1 MNMLKKKVFLMLN
14 LTETWLNETIKD
26 DADLEGYKIYRGD
39 RKSRIR
45 GGTAIYLH
53 DKLEAEE
60 ICQMSYENCEMIAL
74 SIPDMQTINIVVYRP
89 PGTELKVFEV
99 ILKKIEENF
108 QNLQKPDPT
117 IILSGDLNFPFVKW
131 NRQPEGGCDWKY
143 KANTN
148 ATRNEKIQFEKLMEI
163 CNEKCMLQIIEEGTR
178 NENTLDLMF
187 TNEVRLITNVDVN
200 TTSISDHK
208 RIEVSTNFLL
218 NDNQNKYNTNNN
230 TNDLKSLNFNAKQ
243 IDWEKIKEGI
253 LKVKWEE
260 LCNER
265 ETFEIV
271 EELLTTF
278 KTLSHENIPKKK
290 NNGRNRGIPKEIRKL
305 LNRIKM
311 LKRNKQKA
319 TCVEKKKIIE
329 NEICKTEEEL
339 IKTKRKMKLDSES
352 RAINCMKKNP
362 KMLYAIVNKQK
373 KTEKIK

>member
-1 MNMLKKKVFLMLN
+1 M
-14 LTETWLNETIKD
+14 
-26 DADLEGYKIYRGD
+26 G
-39 RKSRIR
+39 
-45 GGTAIYLH
+45 
-53 DKLEAEE
+53 
-60 ICQMSYENCEMIAL
+60 
-74 SIPDMQTINIVVYRP
+74 
-89 PGTELKVFEV
+89 
-99 ILKKIEENF
+99 
-108 QNLQKPDPT
+108 
-117 IILSGDLNFPFVKW
+117 
-131 NRQPEGGCDWKY
+131 
-143 KANTN
+143 
-148 ATRNEKIQFEKLMEI
+148 
-163 CNEKCMLQIIEEGTR
+163 
-178 NENTLDLMF
+178 
-187 TNEVRLITNVDVN
+187 
-200 TTSISDHK
+200 HK

-319 TCVEKKKIIE
+319 TSVEKKKIIE
-329 NEICKTEEEL
+329 KICKTEEDL

-352 RAINCMKKNP
+352 RAI
-362 KMLYAIVNKQK
+362 
-373 KTEKIK
+373 